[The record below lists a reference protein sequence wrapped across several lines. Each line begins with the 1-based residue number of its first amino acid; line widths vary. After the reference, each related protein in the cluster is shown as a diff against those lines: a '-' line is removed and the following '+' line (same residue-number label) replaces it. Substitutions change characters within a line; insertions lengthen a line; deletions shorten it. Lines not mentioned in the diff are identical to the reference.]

1 MRLSKLSTH
10 LIAWLDRPG
19 WVFAV
24 CLAFIAV
31 NLVGQGTVW
40 KLVGLDNQ
48 IHKLHTDTNAL
59 KVQLSALD
67 QQLARVKD
75 PAFLERKAM
84 DQLDMASEEDLVFTF
99 ADEDTTSL

>member
-1 MRLSKLSTH
+1 MRLSKLSTQV
-10 LIAWLDRPG
+10 IASLDRPG
-19 WVFAV
+19 WIFSG
-24 CLAFIAV
+24 CLAFFVV
-31 NLVGQGTVW
+31 NLLVQGTVV
-40 KLVGLDNQ
+40 KLIGLENQ

-84 DQLDMASEEDLVFTF
+84 DQFDMASEEDLVFTF
-99 ADEDTTSL
+99 ADEDGASL

>member
-1 MRLSKLSTH
+1 MRLSKLSTQVV
-10 LIAWLDRPG
+10 AWLDRPG
-19 WVFAV
+19 WIFSG
-24 CLAFIAV
+24 CLAFFVV
-31 NLVGQGTVW
+31 NLLVQGTVF

-48 IHKLHTDTNAL
+48 IHKLNTDTNVL

-84 DQLDMASEEDLVFTF
+84 DQFDMASEEDLVFTF
-99 ADEDTTSL
+99 SDEYATSL

>member
-1 MRLSKLSTH
+1 M
-10 LIAWLDRPG
+10 IAWLDRPG
-19 WVFAV
+19 WVFFG
-24 CLAFIAV
+24 CFAFFAV
-31 NLVGQGTVW
+31 NLVAQGTVW
-40 KLVGLDNQ
+40 KIVGLDNQ
-48 IHKLHTDTNAL
+48 IHKLNTDTSAL

-67 QQLARVKD
+67 QQLTRVKD